1 MNKHL
6 QAALKSTQSM
16 IDKMDKLTADAVRRE
31 NWKLAA
37 DRDSYADGMRQIQVV
52 FELAI
57 TRMEHENET
66 T

>member
-6 QAALKSTQSM
+6 QVALKTAHRM
-16 IDKMDKLTADAVRRE
+16 IDKMDKMTADAVRRE

-37 DRDSYADGMRQIQVV
+37 DLESYVDGMKQIRVV

-57 TRMEHENET
+57 SIMEQEHETN
-66 T
+66 

>member
-16 IDKMDKLTADAVRRE
+16 IDKMDKMTADAVRRE

-37 DRDSYADGMRQIQVV
+37 EREAYTDGMRQIQVV

-57 TRMEHENET
+57 IRMEHENET
-66 T
+66 N